1 MMGEGKE
8 VKEISKA
15 EARKLLRKNIG
26 WGFEVYRSRPAII
39 FSLGR
44 RELVYFIPRETIEA
58 RGMKLSYGMVNY
70 A

>member
-26 WGFEVYRSRPAII
+26 WGFEVYRIRPAIR
-39 FSLGR
+39 FMLKNVDM
-44 RELVYFIPRETIEA
+44 VYFIPRETIEA
-58 RGMKLSYGMVNY
+58 RGMKLSYGMVSY